1 VAVDPSGNVYVTGT
15 SESDA
20 ESGSGDYVTITYSN
34 AGIPLWTNR
43 YNGEGNGDDV
53 AYAMAVDGA
62 GNVYVTGSSPGI
74 GALSDYAT
82 VKFSILLLPIPLN
95 FQIEDGQIVLS
106 WTNAAFSLQSAPTVQ
121 GNYTN
126 IPGATSP
133 YANPISA
140 SQQYFRLYAY

>member
-1 VAVDPSGNVYVTGT
+1 
-15 SESDA
+15 
-20 ESGSGDYVTITYSN
+20 
-34 AGIPLWTNR
+34 
-43 YNGEGNGDDV
+43 
-53 AYAMAVDGA
+53 
-62 GNVYVTGSSPGI
+62 
-74 GALSDYAT
+74 LSDYAT